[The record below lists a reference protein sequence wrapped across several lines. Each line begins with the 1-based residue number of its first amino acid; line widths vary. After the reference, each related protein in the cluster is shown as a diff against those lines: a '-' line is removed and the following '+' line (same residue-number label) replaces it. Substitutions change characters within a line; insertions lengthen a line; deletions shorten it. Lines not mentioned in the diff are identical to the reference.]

1 MIDINQPIERIIA
14 SLTDSNRVNQFEAS
28 QMAANAKRGYS
39 NWKRFELARK
49 QEADKRIAI
58 SARRLGLI

>member
-1 MIDINQPIERIIA
+1 MIDVNLPIKTTISSLANSKRFNEFETNQIA
-14 SLTDSNRVNQFEAS
+14 V
-28 QMAANAKRGYS
+28 NAKRGYS

-58 SARRLGLI
+58 SARRLGFI

>member
-28 QMAANAKRGYS
+28 QMTANAKRGYS

-49 QEADKRIAI
+49 QETDKRIAI
-58 SARRLGLI
+58 AARSLGFI

>member
-39 NWKRFELARK
+39 NWK
-49 QEADKRIAI
+49 
-58 SARRLGLI
+58 